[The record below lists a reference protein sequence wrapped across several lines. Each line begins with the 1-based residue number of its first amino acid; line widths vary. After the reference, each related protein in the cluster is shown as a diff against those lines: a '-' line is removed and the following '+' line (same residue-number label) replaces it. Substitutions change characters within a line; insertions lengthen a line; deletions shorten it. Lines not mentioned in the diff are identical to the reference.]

1 MKPQDY
7 IDRLSTHL
15 KQVIARAIA
24 SATAMGHTE
33 VTPVHLMFALSEETG
48 SVGTSILQKLN
59 ITPVLIRSVLD
70 TMTPLRMSHAK
81 TSPTGGLTTALP
93 ELNLEAK
100 QALEK
105 AMLLAYEHEHN
116 YIGTEHL
123 LHGLRTI
130 EHAQIQTVLDL
141 AEVTHDALAKE
152 IAISIESTNKFPDID
167 DIAATLE
174 EMQDLIESSNSP
186 EEARTTINNKKT
198 KKDKRQSALETFSV
212 ELTNKQRQERID
224 PVIGRATEIERMV
237 HVLARRNKNN
247 PVLVGEPGVGKTAI
261 VEGLAKRILEG
272 DVPPVLQGKRVFAL
286 DLTLLISGTI
296 YRGEFESRI
305 KQIMEEVA
313 EQDDIILF
321 IDEIHSIIGAG
332 SNQGT
337 MDAANILKPALA
349 RGELNCIGATT
360 LDEYQ
365 KYITTD
371 PALARRFQSIIVREP
386 TSEETTHI
394 LTGLAKY
401 YESFH
406 EVTISADAIQAAV
419 DMSVKYIH
427 DNFLPDK
434 AIDLMDEAA
443 AAVRVAKVPTDI
455 EQQHSKLRES
465 WNTLQDEKEQAID
478 DERFEDAMRIKKKI
492 EKLEISLSDVSK
504 QIEKGKK
511 ENYTI
516 RPTVSRTHIAHVL
529 ATRIGQPAE
538 RLLEDEW
545 ELLEALPERL
555 STSVIGQEVAINKTV
570 QALKKG
576 FLGISRTKKPIASL
590 LYTGPSGTGKT
601 KLAKELART
610 LYHDESALVRLDM
623 TEFAEAHGVSKLLG
637 SPAGYVGFNERN
649 KFLDTIRS
657 RPYSVV
663 LFDEFDKAHRD
674 VRKLLLQILDEGTL
688 TDSTGRK
695 ISFTHTVVILTSN
708 IGTETFTKGAFGFA
722 GGLTSAVT
730 TELEK
735 KTTID
740 LRETFGAELLGRLS
754 DICYFTPLTKEH
766 IRTIVQHHIMALST
780 ELSKQ
785 RNMNIHADE
794 AAITALSDHV
804 VTTHS
809 GVRNVEQ
816 YVEALIQD
824 LIIKKLQQKT
834 RKQSYTLTKSTKGFT
849 LK

>member
-15 KQVIARAIA
+15 KQVIARAIG
-24 SATAMGHTE
+24 SATAMAHTE
-33 VTPVHLMFALSEETG
+33 VTPVHLLFALSEETG
-48 SVGTSILQKLN
+48 SVGTSILQKLE
-59 ITPVLIRSVLD
+59 ITPELIRSVLD
-70 TMTPLRMSHAK
+70 TMTPLRTRRTKPSA
-81 TSPTGGLTTALP
+81 TGGLTTALP
-93 ELNLEAK
+93 ELNIAAK

-130 EHAQIQTVLDL
+130 EHAQIQAVLDL
-141 AEVTHDALAKE
+141 AGVRHDALAKE
-152 IAISIESTNKFPDID
+152 IAISIDSTNKFPDID

-174 EMQDLIESSNSP
+174 EMQDIIESSTSP
-186 EEARTTINNKKT
+186 EEARNTLNTKKT
-198 KKDKRQSALETFSV
+198 KKQKQQSALETFSV
-212 ELTNKQRQERID
+212 ELTNKHRQERID
-224 PVIGRATEIERMV
+224 PVIGRASEIERMV
-237 HVLARRNKNN
+237 HILARRNKNN

-261 VEGLAKRILEG
+261 VEGLAKRIIEG
-272 DVPPVLQGKRVFAL
+272 DVPPVLHGKRVFAL

-371 PALARRFQSIIVREP
+371 PALARRFQSIMVREP
-386 TSEETTHI
+386 STEEAKQI

-406 EVTISADAIQAAV
+406 EVIISQEAIDTAV

-443 AAVRVAKVPTDI
+443 ASVRVAKVPTEL
-455 EQQHSKLRES
+455 EQQHTALKES
-465 WNTLQDEKEQAID
+465 WNTLQDEKEHAID
-478 DERFEDAMRIKKKI
+478 EERFEDAMRIKKKI
-492 EKLEISLSDVSK
+492 EILETTITDVST
-504 QIEKGKK
+504 QLQTAKK
-511 ENYTI
+511 DSTNAF
-516 RPTVSRTHIAHVL
+516 PTVSRTHIAQVL
-529 ATRIGQPAE
+529 ATRIGQPVE

-545 ELLEALPERL
+545 DLLAALPDRL
-555 STSVIGQEVAINKTV
+555 RTTVIGQDVAINKTV

-576 FLGISRTKKPIASL
+576 FLGISGTKRPIASL
-590 LYTGPSGTGKT
+590 LFTGPSGTGKT
-601 KLAKELART
+601 KLAKELAQA

-649 KFLDTIRS
+649 KFLDTVRS

-663 LFDEFDKAHRD
+663 LFDEFDKAHKD

-708 IGTETFTKGAFGFA
+708 IGTDTFTKGTFGFA
-722 GGLTSAVT
+722 QGLTPAAT
-730 TELEK
+730 TESEK
-735 KTTID
+735 KTMIE
-740 LRETFGAELLGRLS
+740 LRESFGAELLGRLT
-754 DICYFTPLTKEH
+754 DVCLFTPLTKEH
-766 IRTIVQHHIMALST
+766 IRIILTGHIEKLST

-785 RNMNIHADE
+785 RHMQIQADE
-794 AAITALSDHV
+794 KAIHELSEKIS
-804 VTTHS
+804 TTHS
-809 GVRNVEQ
+809 GVRTLEQ
-816 YVEALIQD
+816 YVDALVQD

-834 RKQSYTLTKSTKGFT
+834 RKKIYTLTVNAKGFT
-849 LK
+849 LI